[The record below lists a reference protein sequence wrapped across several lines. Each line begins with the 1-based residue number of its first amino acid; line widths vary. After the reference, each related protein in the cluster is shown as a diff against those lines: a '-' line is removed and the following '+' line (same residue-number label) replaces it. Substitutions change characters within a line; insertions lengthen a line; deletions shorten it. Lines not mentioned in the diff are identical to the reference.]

1 MNKEERNLRLWGHLW
16 KTLDY
21 LAHRRLAM
29 ELSCD
34 TEEEHEELTE
44 QVAEALVDLFD
55 TLTKLGMNPVK
66 TEEQTADGKIDREDN
81 LVRSRLHVIREGEHI
96 AAHVLGMQGQMT
108 ETFQRLEAIRNEVKT
123 YVEKMTD
130 MGVFLSN
137 RVDDAKKETQKR
149 VDNLSQH
156 IGRLVDTANEMAKG
170 K

>member
-44 QVAEALVDLFD
+44 QVADALVDLFD
-55 TLTKLGMNPVK
+55 ILNKLGMAP
-66 TEEQTADGKIDREDN
+66 ADGKIDREDN